1 MTLTDRDKRALGLL
15 SAALAIGFLYW
26 IATRSP
32 STASSVAA
40 PVDSVERSEK
50 RLTALR
56 TALATVDG
64 KEDVMKQAAAEL
76 ADREKGLLPGDTA
89 NQAQA
94 QLLQI
99 INRVAKEQTPPIE
112 IRQAEFSQPRRFGDA
127 YGLVTVTVSMDCRTD
142 ELINLVAGLSQQPEL
157 IATEEFRTGT
167 ANPKTKSMPT
177 RMAISGI
184 VPRKLVPEKKG
195 LTSF

>member
-1 MTLTDRDKRALGLL
+1 MTMTDRDKRALRLL
-15 SAALAIGFLYW
+15 GAALAIAFLYW

-32 STASSVAA
+32 STATSVAA
-40 PVDSVERSEK
+40 PVDTVERSEK

-64 KEDVMKQAAAEL
+64 KEAVMKQAAAEL

-99 INRVAKEQTPPIE
+99 INRVAKEQIPPLE
-112 IRQAEFSQPRRFGDA
+112 IHQAEFAQPRQFGDA
-127 YGLVTVTVSMDCRTD
+127 YGLVTVTVSLDCRTD
-142 ELINLVAGLSQQPEL
+142 ELLNLVAGLSQQPEL
-157 IATEEFRTGT
+157 IATEELRTGA
-167 ANPKTKSMPT
+167 ANAKSKSMST
-177 RMAISGI
+177 RLAISGI

-195 LTSF
+195 LSF

>member
-1 MTLTDRDKRALGLL
+1 MTVTGRDKRALGML
-15 SAALAIGFLYW
+15 AGALVLALIYW

-32 STASSVAA
+32 STAANVAA
-40 PVDSVERSEK
+40 PVDTVERAEK
-50 RLTALR
+50 RLSTLR

-64 KEDVMKQAAAEL
+64 KEAVMKQAAAEL

-99 INRVAKEQTPPIE
+99 INRVAKQQTPPID
-112 IRQAEFSQPRRFGDA
+112 IRQAEFSQPRAFGDA
-127 YGLVTVTVSMDCRTD
+127 YGLVTVAVSLDCRTD
-142 ELINLVAGLSQQPEL
+142 ELVNLVAGLSQQPEL
-157 IATEEFRTGT
+157 IATEEIRASG
-167 ANPKTKSMPT
+167 ANTKSKSMST
-177 RMAISGI
+177 RLAVSGI

-195 LTSF
+195 LTTF

>member
-1 MTLTDRDKRALGLL
+1 MNLTERDKRALGLL
-15 SAALAIGFLYW
+15 AAALAIAFIYW
-26 IATRSP
+26 IATRTP
-32 STASSVAA
+32 STATSVAA

-50 RLTALR
+50 RLTTLR

-64 KEDVMKQAAAEL
+64 KEAVMKRAAAEL

-99 INRVAKEQTPPIE
+99 INRVAKEQMPPLE
-112 IRQAEFSQPRRFGDA
+112 IRQTEFAQPRSFGDA
-127 YGLVTVTVSMDCRTD
+127 YGVVTVMVSLDCRTD
-142 ELINLVAGLSQQPEL
+142 ELLNLVAGLSQQPEL
-157 IATEEFRTGT
+157 IATEELRTGA
-167 ANPKTKSMPT
+167 ANPKTKSMAT
-177 RMAISGI
+177 RLAVSGI

-195 LTSF
+195 LSF

>member
-1 MTLTDRDKRALGLL
+1 MTVNNRDKRALRF
-15 SAALAIGFLYW
+15 LAIALVLAFLYW

-32 STASSVAA
+32 SPAAGVAA
-40 PVDSVERSEK
+40 AVDTPERAER

-64 KEDVMKQAAAEL
+64 KEAVLKQAAAEL
-76 ADREKGLLPGDTA
+76 ADREKGLIPGDTA

-99 INRVAKEQTPPIE
+99 IHRVAAQQTPPLE
-112 IRQAEFSQPRRFGDA
+112 VRQAEFVQPKPYGDA
-127 YGLVTVTVSMDCRTD
+127 YGIVSVAVSLDCRTD

-157 IATEEFRTGT
+157 VATDDFRGGT
-167 ANPKTKSMPT
+167 ASPKTKSMPMRIT
-177 RMAISGI
+177 VSGL
-184 VPRKLVPEKKG
+184 VPRKLVPKKEG
-195 LTSF
+195 LNSF

>member
-1 MTLTDRDKRALGLL
+1 MTLTDRDKRALRLL
-15 SAALAIGFLYW
+15 GAALVIAFLYW

-32 STASSVAA
+32 SSATSVAA
-40 PVDSVERSEK
+40 AVDTVERSEK
-50 RLTALR
+50 QLTALR
-56 TALATVDG
+56 TSLATVDG
-64 KEDVMKQAAAEL
+64 KEAVMKQAAAEL

-99 INRVAKEQTPPIE
+99 INRVAKEQVPPLE
-112 IRQAEFSQPRRFGDA
+112 IHQAEFAQPRPFGDA
-127 YGLVTVTVSMDCRTD
+127 YGLVTVTVSLDCRTD
-142 ELINLVAGLSQQPEL
+142 ELLNLVAGLSQQPEL

>member
-1 MTLTDRDKRALGLL
+1 MTMTDRDKRALRLL
-15 SAALAIGFLYW
+15 GAALAIAFLYW

-32 STASSVAA
+32 STATSVAA
-40 PVDSVERSEK
+40 PVDTVERSEK

-64 KEDVMKQAAAEL
+64 KEAVMKQAAAEL
-76 ADREKGLLPGDTA
+76 ADREKGLLQGDTA

-99 INRVAKEQTPPIE
+99 INRVAKEQIPPLE
-112 IRQAEFSQPRRFGDA
+112 IHQAEFAQPRQFGDA
-127 YGLVTVTVSMDCRTD
+127 YGLVTVTVSLDCRTD
-142 ELINLVAGLSQQPEL
+142 ELLNLVAALSQQPEL

-177 RMAISGI
+177 RIAISGI

>member
-1 MTLTDRDKRALGLL
+1 MNLTDRDKRALGLL
-15 SAALAIGFLYW
+15 AAAIVIAFIYW

-32 STASSVAA
+32 GTATSVAV

-64 KEDVMKQAAAEL
+64 KEAVMKRAAAEL
-76 ADREKGLLPGDTA
+76 ADREKGLLQGDTA

-99 INRVAKEQTPPIE
+99 INRVAKEQMPPIE
-112 IRQAEFSQPRRFGDA
+112 IRQAEFAQPRSFGDA
-127 YGLVTVTVSMDCRTD
+127 YGVVTVAVSLDCRTD
-142 ELINLVAGLSQQPEL
+142 ELLNLVAGLSQQPEL
-157 IATEEFRTGT
+157 IATEELRTGA
-167 ANPKTKSMPT
+167 ANPKSKSMAT
-177 RMAISGI
+177 RLAISGI

-195 LTSF
+195 LSF